1 MAQAKKGDKVQVN
14 YKGYL
19 EDGTIFDSSEGN
31 PPLDVTLGSGMV
43 IPGFDAA
50 LVGMEAGEK
59 KTVKIP
65 MDQAYGNHNA
75 EMVMQMPK
83 SQVPPDL
90 KPKIGDKL
98 QVGGPGGELMAVE
111 VIDIDDDFIVLDAN
125 PPLAGKDLT
134 FDLELVA
141 IV

>member
-1 MAQAKKGDKVQVN
+1 MAKAKKGDKVQVN

-19 EDGTIFDSSEGN
+19 EDGKIFDSSEGK
-31 PPLDVTLGSGMV
+31 PPLDVTLGSGAV

-50 LVGMEAGEK
+50 LTGMEVGEK

-65 MDQAYGNHNA
+65 MEQAYGPHNA

-90 KPKIGDKL
+90 NPEIGQKL
-98 QVGGPGGELMAVE
+98 QVGGTGGEVMMVE
-111 VIDIDDDFIVLDAN
+111 VIDVTDEFVVLDAN

-141 IV
+141 IL

>member
-19 EDGTIFDSSEGN
+19 EDGTIFDSSEGKT
-31 PPLDVTLGSGMV
+31 PLDVVLGSGSV

-50 LVGMEAGEK
+50 LTGMAVGDK

-65 MDQAYGNHNA
+65 MEQAYGPHNA
-75 EMVMQMPK
+75 EMVMQVPK

-90 KPKIGDKL
+90 KPEVGQKL
-98 QVGGPGGELMAVE
+98 QVGGAAGEVMMVE
-111 VIDIDDDFIVLDAN
+111 VIDVTDEFVILDAN

-134 FDLELVA
+134 FDLELVG
-141 IV
+141 IN

>member
-19 EDGTIFDSSEGN
+19 EDGKIFDSSEGK

-50 LVGMEAGEK
+50 LTGMKVGDK

-65 MDQAYGNHNA
+65 MDQAYGPHNA
-75 EMVMQMPK
+75 EMVMQIPK
-83 SQVPPDL
+83 DQVPDDL
-90 KPKIGDKL
+90 KPEIGQKL
-98 QVGGPGGELMAVE
+98 QVGGAAGELMMAE
-111 VIDIDDDFIVLDAN
+111 VIDVTDDFVFLDAN

-141 IV
+141 II

>member
-19 EDGTIFDSSEGN
+19 EDGTIFDSSEGK

>member
-19 EDGTIFDSSEGN
+19 EDGKIFDSSEGKS
-31 PPLDVTLGSGMV
+31 PLDVTLGSGMV

-50 LVGMEAGEK
+50 LTGMEVGEK
-59 KTVKIP
+59 KTVTIP
-65 MDQAYGNHNA
+65 MDMAYGPHNA
-75 EMVMQMPK
+75 EMVMQVPK
-83 SQVPPDL
+83 DQIPPDL
-90 KPKIGDKL
+90 KPEVGQKL
-98 QVGGPGGELMAVE
+98 QVGGADGELMVVE
-111 VIDIDDDFIVLDAN
+111 VIDLNDDFIVLDAN
-125 PPLAGKDLT
+125 PPLSGKDLT

>member
-19 EDGTIFDSSEGN
+19 EDGTIFDSSEGKA
-31 PPLDVTLGSGMV
+31 PLDVTLGSGTV

-50 LVGMEAGEK
+50 LTGMEAGDK

-75 EMVMQMPK
+75 EMVMQVPID
-83 SQVPPDL
+83 QVPPDL
-90 KPKIGDKL
+90 KPEIGQKL
-98 QVGGPGGELMAVE
+98 QVGGENGELMTVE
-111 VIDIDDDFIVLDAN
+111 ILDLTDEFIVLDAN
-125 PPLAGKDLT
+125 PPLAGKDLI

>member
-1 MAQAKKGDKVQVN
+1 MTQAKKGDKVQVN

-19 EDGTIFDSSEGN
+19 DDGTIFDSSEGKK
-31 PPLDVTLGSGMV
+31 PLDVVLGSGMV

-50 LVGMEAGEK
+50 LVGMQVGAK

-65 MDQAYGNHNA
+65 MDDAYGKHNA
-75 EMVMQMPK
+75 EMVMQIPK
-83 SQVPPDL
+83 NQIPPDL
-90 KPKIGDKL
+90 KPEIGQKL
-98 QVGGPGGELMAVE
+98 QVGGAAGELMNVE
-111 VIDIDDDFIVLDAN
+111 VIDLNDDFIVLDAN

>member
-1 MAQAKKGDKVQVN
+1 MTQAKKGDKVQVN

-19 EDGTIFDSSEGN
+19 EDGKIFDSSEGK
-31 PPLDVTLGSGMV
+31 PPLDVTLGTGMV

-50 LVGMEAGEK
+50 LTGMEVGDK

-65 MDQAYGNHNA
+65 MEQAYGPHNA
-75 EMVMQMPK
+75 EMVMQIPK
-83 SQVPPDL
+83 DQIPADL
-90 KPKIGDKL
+90 KPEIGQRL
-98 QVGGPGGELMAVE
+98 QVGGTGGEEMMVE
-111 VIDIDDDFIVLDAN
+111 VIDLTDDFIVLDAN
-125 PPLAGKDLT
+125 APLAGKDLT

>member
-1 MAQAKKGDKVQVN
+1 MAQAKKGDKVQVI

-19 EDGTIFDSSEGN
+19 EDGTIFDSSEGK

-50 LVGMEAGEK
+50 LVGMAAGDK
-59 KTVKIP
+59 KTVNIP

-83 SQVPPDL
+83 NQVPPDL
-90 KPKIGDKL
+90 KPQIGDKL
-98 QVGGPGGELMAVE
+98 QVGGPNGELMAVE
-111 VIDIDDDFIVLDAN
+111 VIDIDDDFVVLDAN

>member
-1 MAQAKKGDKVQVN
+1 MAQAKKGDKVQVI

-19 EDGTIFDSSEGN
+19 EDGTIFDSSEGK

-50 LVGMEAGEK
+50 LVGMAAGDK

-83 SQVPPDL
+83 NQVPPDL
-90 KPKIGDKL
+90 KPQIGDKL
-98 QVGGPGGELMAVE
+98 QVGGPNGELMAVE
-111 VIDIDDDFIVLDAN
+111 VIDIDDDFVVLDAN

>member
-19 EDGTIFDSSEGN
+19 EDGTIFDSSEDK
-31 PPLDVTLGSGMV
+31 PPLDVTLGSGSV

-50 LVGMEAGEK
+50 LIGMEVGDK
-59 KTVKIP
+59 KTVNIP

-90 KPKIGDKL
+90 KPEIGDKL
-98 QVGGPGGELMAVE
+98 QVGGTAGELMTVE

>member
-1 MAQAKKGDKVQVN
+1 MAQAKKGDTIKVN

-19 EDGTIFDSSEGN
+19 EDGTIFDSSEGKD
-31 PPLDVTLGSGMV
+31 PLDVTLGSGAV

-50 LVGMEAGEK
+50 LTGMEVGEK

-65 MDQAYGNHNA
+65 MDQAYGKHNA

-83 SQVPPDL
+83 NQVPPDL

-98 QVGGPGGELMAVE
+98 QVGGASGELMMVE

>member
-19 EDGTIFDSSEGN
+19 EDGKIFDSSEGK

-50 LVGMEAGEK
+50 LTGMEVGDK

-65 MDQAYGNHNA
+65 MDQAYGVHNA
-75 EMVMQMPK
+75 EMVMQIPK
-83 SQVPPDL
+83 DQVPADL
-90 KPKIGDKL
+90 KPEIGQKL
-98 QVGGPGGELMAVE
+98 QVGGSAGELMMAE
-111 VIDIDDDFIVLDAN
+111 VLDVTDEFVVLDAN

>member
-1 MAQAKKGDKVQVN
+1 MAQAQKGDKVQVH

-19 EDGTIFDSSEGN
+19 EDGKIFDSSEGK
-31 PPLDVTLGSGMV
+31 PPLDVVLGSGSV

-50 LVGMEAGEK
+50 LHGMEAGDK

-65 MDQAYGNHNA
+65 MEQAYGPHNA
-75 EMVMQMPK
+75 EMVMQVPK

-90 KPKIGDKL
+90 KPEVGQKL
-98 QVGGPGGELMAVE
+98 QVGGASGELMMVE
-111 VIDIDDDFIVLDAN
+111 VIDVTDEFVILDAN

>member
-1 MAQAKKGDKVQVN
+1 MTQAKKGDKVKVH

-19 EDGTIFDSSEGN
+19 EDGTIFDSSEGKD
-31 PPLDVTLGSGMV
+31 PLGVTLGSGAV

-50 LVGMEAGEK
+50 LIGMETGDK
-59 KTVKIP
+59 KTVLIP
-65 MDQAYGNHNA
+65 MDQAYGQHNA

-83 SQVPPDL
+83 SQIPSDL
-90 KPKIGDKL
+90 TPEIGDKL
-98 QVGGPGGELMAVE
+98 EVGGASGELMMVE
-111 VIDIDDDFIVLDAN
+111 VIDIDDEFIVLDAN

-141 IV
+141 SI

>member
-1 MAQAKKGDKVQVN
+1 MTQAKKGDKVQVN

-19 EDGTIFDSSEGN
+19 EDGTIFDSSEGKA
-31 PPLDVTLGSGMV
+31 PLDVILGSGGV
-43 IPGFDAA
+43 IAGFDAA
-50 LVGMEAGEK
+50 LTGMEVGQK

-83 SQVPPDL
+83 SQIPPDL
-90 KPKIGDKL
+90 KPEIGDKL
-98 QVGGPGGELMAVE
+98 QVGGSAGEVMQVE
-111 VIDIDDDFIVLDAN
+111 VLDIDDDFIVLDAN

-141 IV
+141 IM

>member
-1 MAQAKKGDKVQVN
+1 MTQAKKGDKVQVN

-19 EDGTIFDSSEGN
+19 DDGTIFDSSEGKD
-31 PPLDVTLGSGMV
+31 PLDVTLGSGGV

-50 LVGMEAGEK
+50 LTGMEVGDK

-75 EMVMQMPK
+75 EMVMQIPK
-83 SQVPPDL
+83 SQIPPDL
-90 KPKIGDKL
+90 KPEIGDKL
-98 QVGGPGGELMAVE
+98 QVGGPSGELMAVE
-111 VIDIDDDFIVLDAN
+111 VLDIDDEFIVLDAN

>member
-1 MAQAKKGDKVQVN
+1 MTQAKKGDKVQVN

-19 EDGTIFDSSEGN
+19 EDGTIFDSSEGK

-50 LVGMEAGEK
+50 LTGMEASEK

-65 MDQAYGNHNA
+65 MAQAYGPHNA
-75 EMVMQMPK
+75 EMVMQVPK
-83 SQVPPDL
+83 SQVPSDL
-90 KPKIGDKL
+90 KPEIGQKL
-98 QVGGPGGELMAVE
+98 QVGGSAGEVMMVE
-111 VIDIDDDFIVLDAN
+111 VIDVTDEFVVLDAN

>member
-1 MAQAKKGDKVQVN
+1 MTQAKKGDKVQVN

-19 EDGTIFDSSEGN
+19 EDGTIFDSSEGKK
-31 PPLDVTLGSGMV
+31 PLDVVLGSGAV

-50 LVGMEAGEK
+50 LNGMGVGDK

-75 EMVMQMPK
+75 EMVMQVPT
-83 SQVPPDL
+83 SEIPPDL
-90 KPKIGDKL
+90 KPEIGQKL
-98 QVGGPGGELMAVE
+98 QVGGAAGELMVVE
-111 VIDIDDDFIVLDAN
+111 VLDLTDEFIVLDAN
-125 PPLAGKDLT
+125 PPLAGKDLI

>member
-1 MAQAKKGDKVQVN
+1 MTQAKKGDKVKVN

-19 EDGTIFDSSEGN
+19 EDGTIFDSSEGKS
-31 PPLDVTLGSGMV
+31 PLDVTLGSGMV

-50 LVGMEAGEK
+50 LTGMKVGDK
-59 KTVKIP
+59 KTVIIP

-90 KPKIGDKL
+90 KPEIGDKL
-98 QVGGPGGELMAVE
+98 QVGGPTGELMAVE

>member
-1 MAQAKKGDKVQVN
+1 MTQAKKGDKVQVN

-19 EDGTIFDSSEGN
+19 DDGTIFDSSEGKD
-31 PPLDVTLGSGMV
+31 PLDVTLGSGAV

-50 LVGMEAGEK
+50 LTGMEVGDK

-75 EMVMQMPK
+75 EMVMQIPK
-83 SQVPPDL
+83 SQIPPDL
-90 KPKIGDKL
+90 KPEIGDKL
-98 QVGGPGGELMAVE
+98 QVGGPSGELMAVE
-111 VIDIDDDFIVLDAN
+111 VLDIDDEFIVLDAN

>member
-1 MAQAKKGDKVQVN
+1 MTQAKKGDKVKVH

-19 EDGTIFDSSEGN
+19 EDGTIFDSSEGKD
-31 PPLDVTLGSGMV
+31 PLDVTLGSGAV

-50 LVGMEAGEK
+50 LIGMETGDK

-65 MDQAYGNHNA
+65 MAQAYGQHNA

-83 SQVPPDL
+83 SQIPPDL
-90 KPKIGDKL
+90 TPEIGDKL
-98 QVGGPGGELMAVE
+98 EVGGASGELMMVE
-111 VIDIDDDFIVLDAN
+111 VIDIDDEFIVLDAN

-134 FDLELVA
+134 FDLELVV
-141 IV
+141 IL

>member
-19 EDGTIFDSSEGN
+19 EDGTIFDSSEGK
-31 PPLDVTLGSGMV
+31 PPLDVTLGTGMV

-50 LVGMEAGEK
+50 LVGMAAGDK

-90 KPKIGDKL
+90 KPEIGDKL
-98 QVGGPGGELMAVE
+98 QVGGPTGELMAVE

>member
-1 MAQAKKGDKVQVN
+1 MTQAKKGDKVQVN

-19 EDGTIFDSSEGN
+19 DDGTIFDSSEGKN
-31 PPLDVTLGSGMV
+31 PLDVTLGSGAV

-50 LVGMEAGEK
+50 LTGMEVGDK

-75 EMVMQMPK
+75 EMVMQIPK
-83 SQVPPDL
+83 SQIPPDL
-90 KPKIGDKL
+90 KPEIGDKL
-98 QVGGPGGELMAVE
+98 QVGGPSGELIAV
-111 VIDIDDDFIVLDAN
+111 VVVDIDDEFIVLDAN

>member
-1 MAQAKKGDKVQVN
+1 MAKAKKGDKVQVH

-19 EDGTIFDSSEGN
+19 KDGKIFDSSEGK
-31 PPLDVTLGSGMV
+31 PPLDVTLGSGTV

-50 LVGMEAGEK
+50 LTGMEVGEK
-59 KTVKIP
+59 KTVTIP
-65 MDQAYGNHNA
+65 MDQAYGQHNA

-83 SQVPPDL
+83 SQVPSDL
-90 KPKIGDKL
+90 DPEIGQKL
-98 QVGGPGGELMAVE
+98 QVGGTGGEVMMVE
-111 VIDIDDDFIVLDAN
+111 VLDVTDEFVVLDAN

-141 IV
+141 IL